1 MTVLDNIVCLFL
13 QLFVLNSCGVHQWVF
28 IALFY
33 ALGNDLAREEELGRI
48 VTVLDNKE
56 V

>member
-1 MTVLDNIVCLFL
+1 MFLILVVLINGF
-13 QLFVLNSCGVHQWVF
+13 F

-33 ALGNDLAREEELGRI
+33 ALGNDRAREEELGRI